1 MNLKRL
7 LNTGLGKFFISLLL
21 GLGLATLFRK
31 VCTDKNCITFNGP
44 VISEIDGKI
53 YKYGEKCYKYVY
65 APSSCD
71 ATKKIVDISS
81 DQHSGNPAVLP
92 NLIQK
97 TVSSTT
103 SPEK

>member
-7 LNTGLGKFFISLLL
+7 LNTGLGQFFISLLL

-31 VCTDKNCITFNGP
+31 VCKDKNCITFNGP

-53 YKYGEKCYKYVY
+53 YKYGDKCYSYVY

-71 ATKKIVDISS
+71 ANKKIVDISLQ
-81 DQHSGNPAVLP
+81 DAGDKPAPLP
-92 NLIQK
+92 GLLSQVTGPK
-97 TVSSTT
+97 
-103 SPEK
+103 